1 MPHMQEEQR
10 QTAPLD
16 TPPRGMSTL
25 FLLIHPLP
33 PDPHPRYYCYELST
47 ELSPALYLSSAIG
60 PLHTQGLGQLLLV
73 GQLLPE
79 VLSGRRLRARTA
91 GALR

>member
-10 QTAPLD
+10 QTARLD

-60 PLHTQGLGQLLLV
+60 PLQARASTGVRPSSGQV
-73 GQLLPE
+73 RKVIFRERPDRHPR
-79 VLSGRRLRARTA
+79 SG
-91 GALR
+91 

>member
-1 MPHMQEEQR
+1 
-10 QTAPLD
+10 
-16 TPPRGMSTL
+16 MSTL

-60 PLHTQGLGQLLLV
+60 PLQGFLPCLG
-73 GQLLPE
+73 GF
-79 VLSGRRLRARTA
+79 
-91 GALR
+91 

>member
-10 QTAPLD
+10 QTARLD

-60 PLHTQGLGQLLLV
+60 PLQSPMRRSVV
-73 GQLLPE
+73 GSSCFQIGVESRP
-79 VLSGRRLRARTA
+79 VVP
-91 GALR
+91 